1 MSQRVNIQY
10 SVNIEELPSELDRL
24 SKLIDSELKQLSSMA
39 LADGDEEVDISLQS
53 IFNINEI
60 RSKIASIDHSL
71 LDVAN
76 IMNGYINYLTTPEKQ
91 EDENTENQEVESE
104 LYPATEVNAGGKLD
118 ELESKLQQFKSN
130 SVRDTYDTVA
140 SQKSEFSKEV
150 PKTTA

>member
-10 SVNIEELPSELDRL
+10 SVDIEELPSELDRL
-24 SKLIDSELKQLSSMA
+24 SKLIDSQLKQLSMMTVSE
-39 LADGDEEVDISLQS
+39 GDEQVDISLQS
-53 IFNINEI
+53 IYNINEI

-76 IMNGYINYLTTPEKQ
+76 IMNGYINYVTTPEKQ
-91 EDENTENQEVESE
+91 EDEQAQDQELEPE
-104 LYPATEVNAGGKLD
+104 LYPAPEVHAEDKLD

-130 SVRDTYDTVA
+130 SMQDTYDTVA
-140 SQKSEFSKEV
+140 SQKSKFSKEM

>member
-104 LYPATEVNAGGKLD
+104 L
-118 ELESKLQQFKSN
+118 QQFKSN

>member
-91 EDENTENQEVESE
+91 EDENTENQEVES
-104 LYPATEVNAGGKLD
+104 
-118 ELESKLQQFKSN
+118 KLQQFKSN